1 MTPLRASVVAMASLG
16 LLQSAAFT
24 IAHAQQDY
32 PVRSVRIITA
42 AAGGGS
48 DFVARI
54 IAPGL
59 TAALGQPVIVEN
71 RGTGVLAGEAAARA
85 PADGH
90 TLAVQGGAFWIHS
103 LLRKTPYDVDRDFAP
118 VSLLVREVNVLA
130 ISNAVPAT
138 TVKELIAYAR
148 TVPGKLNFSS
158 PGVGSTT
165 HLAGE
170 MLQSMTGTKMVHVP
184 YQGNQP
190 AITALISG
198 EVQLAIF
205 DAGLIMPHARAGK
218 LRALA
223 ATSLEPSALTPG
235 LTTVS
240 AAGVPGFES
249 IGMTGLFV
257 VGAKTSPSIISRVN
271 QEVVRFINRPEVRE
285 QFLKAGVEIV
295 GSTPEQFT
303 EAMRADIA
311 RTSRVIREIGLKVE

>member
-1 MTPLRASVVAMASLG
+1 MTRIRIISVAVTALS
-16 LLQSAAFT
+16 SACIVPPA
-24 IAHAQQDY
+24 AHAQQDY
-32 PVRSVRIITA
+32 PARVVRIVTA

-48 DFVARI
+48 DFIARI

-59 TAALGQPVIVEN
+59 TSALGQQVIVEN

-103 LLRKTPYDVDRDFAP
+103 LLRKTPYDVERDFAP
-118 VSLLVREVNVLA
+118 ISLLVREVNVLA
-130 ISNAVPAT
+130 INNQVPAT
-138 TVKELIAYAR
+138 TVKEFIAYAR
-148 TVPGKLNFSS
+148 SVPGRLNFSS

-170 MLQSMTGTKMVHVP
+170 LLQSMTGTKMVHVP

-190 AITALISG
+190 AITGLIAG
-198 EVQLAIF
+198 EVQMAIF

-235 LTTVS
+235 LATVS
-240 AAGVPGFES
+240 ASGVPGFES

-257 VGAKTSPSIISRVN
+257 VGAKTPQPIISRLH
-271 QEVVRFINRPEVRE
+271 QEVVRVLARPEVRD
-285 QFLKAGVEIV
+285 QFLKAGVEAI
-295 GSTPEQFT
+295 GSTPEQFA
-303 EAMRADIA
+303 EAMRTDISRTA
-311 RTSRVIREIGLKVE
+311 RLIKEIGLKVE